1 MYNLKKE
8 MKRNISLKTVVKYLW
23 VRLTQQVRD
32 FKRVSK
38 DKLTSGD
45 YINH

>member
-23 VRLTQQVRD
+23 VSLTQRVRD

-45 YINH
+45 DINH